1 MGGLGRS
8 TCATTRGG
16 RGTNHVRY
24 GNVEPGFSSLG
35 CHREKCVHG
44 GEGSGPVGVEVDRGV
59 PTLLEHEAL
68 EKGEDARRQPES
80 RVTSKSAYVEPMM
93 ALP

>member
-1 MGGLGRS
+1 
-8 TCATTRGG
+8 
-16 RGTNHVRY
+16 
-24 GNVEPGFSSLG
+24 
-35 CHREKCVHG
+35 
-44 GEGSGPVGVEVDRGV
+44 VEVDRGV